1 MIKLTTPM
9 QMSSDPSSDF
19 MASNNEAEEEAAR
32 EAFKK
37 YSVRLK
43 EVVIAAGFKEIVAEC
58 ERQNLITTHLMNEL
72 LDDMSGRTV
81 DDRAR
86 KLVDTIRQSL
96 GFTSKAMTD
105 TFLCII
111 YSKCGPEG
119 QAVASAVARDCE

>member
-1 MIKLTTPM
+1 MWLCYADTCMDKD
-9 QMSSDPSSDF
+9 SKK
-19 MASNNEAEEEAAR
+19 AAG

-37 YSVRLK
+37 HSVELK
-43 EVVIAAGFKEIVAEC
+43 GIVVAAGLEDIVAEC
-58 ERQNLITTHLMNEL
+58 ERQKLITDSLMREL
-72 LDDMSGRTV
+72 LDNKTGRT
-81 DDRAR
+81 DNERAR

-96 GFTSKAMTD
+96 GFTSEIMTD